1 MTKTK
6 IINETRFPS
15 IPTSAV
21 DDIVEAASGNPQQAA
36 SFSSDGIYDWGD
48 QIAKLGRA
56 DISSNQF
63 ATYLQDYQG
72 SFGSIVSSGSSFGF
86 IPPAA
91 SSTKGLID
99 DNDDFKHKFFPDFN
113 EAGKDPDNPKR
124 GRFLTQGEYDAQTT
138 DPFAGNGYTSFNFK
152 YSADGVAA
160 PTNKPIDN
168 TYFGP
173 SGAVTVT
180 THSSPEDFNLP
191 NWTPSTP
198 DMTSSGDGFSPDP
211 DSSDRGS
218 GPSDGFTPPTLGGG
232 GSGGDDDEDNGNT
245 TPPPQTTAPPE

>member
-1 MTKTK
+1 MTNKKT
-6 IINETRFPS
+6 INETPFPS
-15 IPTSAV
+15 IPTSTV

-48 QIAKLGRA
+48 QIAELGRA

-63 ATYLQDYQG
+63 ATYLQDYRS
-72 SFGSIVSSGSSFGF
+72 SFGSVVSSGSSFGF

-91 SSTKGLID
+91 SYTKGLID

-113 EAGKDPDNPKR
+113 EAGTDPDNPKR
-124 GRFLTQGEYDAQTT
+124 GRFLTEGEYNAQTT
-138 DPFAGNGYTSFNFK
+138 DPFAGSGYTSFNFK

-160 PTNKPIDN
+160 PASKLIDN
-168 TYFGP
+168 RYFGP

-180 THSSPEDFNLP
+180 TESSPETFNLP
-191 NWTPSTP
+191 NWKPSTP
-198 DMTSSGDGFSPDP
+198 DMTSSGGGFNPDP
-211 DSSDRGS
+211 GSSDRGS
-218 GPSDGFTPPTLGGG
+218 VPSDGFTPPTLGSGG
-232 GSGGDDDEDNGNT
+232 GGENNNNT